1 MNKNVLKFV
10 EWLPNNSDMFKGMT
24 NNEVVSKINELSASD
39 EGKSTLE
46 FLAKQYN
53 EMGLFKDGGKLNY
66 LLYLKTGGPVKKC
79 ESGEQVPVGRD
90 KAQKRSDKDGSYY
103 LDHDGDRVL
112 TVNGK
117 GTRPLRGSTH
127 QMPGY
132 EAPMSTYVS
141 GVPGNRKIR
150 VYNDWEN
157 ISWPLAKYM
166 ESEPNFIQKIF
177 GWRAATPEY
186 WQSVNEALKANGFMY
201 KKGGKF

>member
-1 MNKNVLKFV
+1 MDKNVLKFV

-79 ESGEQVPVGRD
+79 EFGEQVPVGRD
-90 KAQKRSDKDGSYY
+90 NAKNRSDKDGSYY

-117 GTRPLRGSTH
+117 GTRPLRGSNE

-177 GWRAATPEY
+177 GWKAATPEY